1 MTACIILLIIGAVA
15 ISFALGLTPNRKDE
29 KPHNKVRFY
38 VKRYKLGGLVLLIQ
52 DKYGNVIYICDD
64 FGFKDFNLNV
74 EDFKDLKCNERR
86 EVYINLED

>member
-1 MTACIILLIIGAVA
+1 MVIAFIICTAVILVVDELL
-15 ISFALGLTPNRKDE
+15 SYRKDK
-29 KPHNKVRFY
+29 KPYNKVRFY